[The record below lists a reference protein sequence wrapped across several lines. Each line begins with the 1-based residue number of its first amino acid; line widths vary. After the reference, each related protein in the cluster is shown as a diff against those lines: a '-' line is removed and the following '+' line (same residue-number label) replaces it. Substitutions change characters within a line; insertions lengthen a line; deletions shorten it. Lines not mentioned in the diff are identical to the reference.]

1 MDDIGN
7 AELFLKNFGLLKEYV
22 PFKISGTLEV
32 IKEEAEHIKEIIPCP
47 VCGSENIKQNTKNNG
62 IMGPGYHSWVVSESC
77 ENCGVLLA
85 PQRKLYKKFD
95 RNTII

>member
-7 AELFLKNFGLLKEYV
+7 AELFLKNLGLLNDSV
-22 PFKISGTLEV
+22 PFKLSDT
-32 IKEEAEHIKEIIPCP
+32 IKEEPPKKIIPCP
-47 VCGSENIKQNTKNNG
+47 VCGSEQIKQNTNNNG